1 MFCMNCGQILPD
13 GAKFCL
19 NCGTPQGAV
28 SPIENTPAET
38 INLDGNRSFVP
49 AMCPNCNAHMN
60 VDSSSKIAR
69 CDACGT
75 ECLVQDAIKT
85 LNVKGNI
92 QVGNATI
99 NVNGTNTDSLLQRVE
114 MMLAD
119 GDFSG
124 AMQKCDTILD
134 TDPTNGRAYFYMLMC
149 NLSCRNRRNLADQS
163 KIYDGNPYYIKA
175 MKFGDE
181 DLRAELQSYLNSTIE
196 RMNAKP
202 FAPGSIISYGAHNGN
217 ELYWRILKVNDG
229 MALVISNDIIANM
242 PFNNTG
248 KSTNWVNC
256 TLRNWLNNDFVNEYF
271 SAHERDGIVT
281 TTIGNK
287 ANPDYMKRLIC
298 ENTTDKIFLLSIFE
312 ARTLFPNDVS
322 RSVGADWWLRT
333 TGCDSNHAAC
343 VNQYGNVVTKGLHI
357 SGIDS
362 AQGGCVRP
370 AMWIKI

>member
-1 MFCMNCGQILPD
+1 MFCMNCGQSLPD

-28 SPIENTPAET
+28 SPTGNAPSGT
-38 INLDGNRSFVP
+38 INLDGNRTFVP

-134 TDPTNGRAYFYMLMC
+134 TDPTNGRAFFFMLMC
-149 NLSCRNRRNLADQS
+149 NLSCRNRRDLAEQS

-181 DLRAELQSYLNSTIE
+181 ELRTELQSYLNSTIE
-196 RMNAKP
+196 KMKAKP
-202 FAPGSIISYGAHNGN
+202 FTPGSTICYGTHNG
-217 ELYWRILKVNDG
+217 ESLYWRVLKVTDG
-229 MALVISNDIIANM
+229 TALVISNNTIANM
-242 PFNNTG
+242 PYHNTG
-248 KSTNWVNC
+248 RTTTWMQCS
-256 TLRNWLNNDFVNEYF
+256 LRKWLNDVFVNEYF
-271 SAHERDGIVT
+271 SSQEKESIVS
-281 TTIGNK
+281 TTISNK
-287 ANPDYMKRLIC
+287 VNPDFKKSLTC
-298 ENTTDKIFLLSIFE
+298 GNTTDKVFLLSIFE
-312 ARTLFPNDVS
+312 ARTLFPNDER
-322 RSVGADWWLRT
+322 RSVGSGWWLRT
-333 TGCDSNHAAC
+333 TGCDSSHAAC
-343 VNQYGNVVTKGLHI
+343 VNQFGNVDTQGLQI
-357 SGIDS
+357 NGIESG
-362 AQGGCVRP
+362 GGFGVRP

>member
-1 MFCMNCGQILPD
+1 MFCMNCGQSLPD

-28 SPIENTPAET
+28 STTGNISSET
-38 INLDGNRSFVP
+38 INFDGNRTFVP
-49 AMCPNCNAHMN
+49 AMCPNCSAHMN

-134 TDPTNGRAYFYMLMC
+134 TDPTNGRAFFYMLMC
-149 NLSCRNRRNLADQS
+149 NLSCRNKHNLAEQS

-181 DLRAELQSYLNSTIE
+181 DLRNELQSYLNSTIK
-196 RMNAKP
+196 RMNSEQ
-202 FAPGSIISYGAHNGN
+202 FAPGNIICYGAHNGN
-217 ELYWRILKVNDG
+217 NLYWRILKVNDG
-229 MALVISNDIIANM
+229 MALIISNDIIADM
-242 PFNNTG
+242 PYHNIC
-248 KSTNWVNC
+248 KPVNWMNC
-256 TLRNWLNNDFVNEYF
+256 SLRNWLNNDFVNEYF
-271 SAHERDGIVT
+271 SAKEKETIVT
-281 TTIGNK
+281 TTISNK
-287 ANPDYMKRLIC
+287 ANPDFMKRLIC
-298 ENTTDKIFLLSIFE
+298 ENTTDKVFLLSIFE
-312 ARTLFPNDVS
+312 ARTLFPNDDS
-322 RSVGADWWLRT
+322 RSAGTGWWLRT
-333 TGCDSNHAAC
+333 CGSDLIHAAC
-343 VNQYGNVVTKGLHI
+343 VNQNGNVVTKGLKI
-357 SGIDS
+357 NGTESG
-362 AQGGCVRP
+362 GGFGVRP